1 MEAIYSLNRNI
12 MLILI
17 AHHRRIAGLGTYP
30 ELEAGNA
37 TFQELPH
44 QRDPITSL
52 PLSPNS
58 ISP

>member
-1 MEAIYSLNRNI
+1 MEAIYSLNLSI
-12 MLILI
+12 TLILI
-17 AHHRRIAGLGTYP
+17 AHHRRIAGLGSYL

-44 QRDPITSL
+44 QRDPIASL